1 MEPFKEVFNVNSI
14 SLMADHLLFV
24 DDKFNRKAFLDYCLH
39 DISSKELKE
48 RVITISEAISLYLP
62 GDFERQVTTLV
73 ATLKSEEDH
82 IDNNWTGKDA
92 SETVGIS
99 GFLVWPYTH
108 FIEQNGTS
116 YFDLSLGALK
126 EMTSRFTS
134 EFAIRVFLQ
143 NYYEETMTL
152 LLSWINDENHHVRRL
167 VSEGTRPSLPWARK
181 VLTLGQNVDFHLQFL
196 EKLLNDPSEYVR
208 KSVSNHLN
216 DLSKIDSDKVIS
228 FCKQHWVPTSTE
240 RKKLIRHALRTLLK
254 KGHVSA
260 LAIIGHKQNID
271 LTVSK
276 ASLDKSTLVL
286 GEDLNLKFSIELN
299 ENSSETALIDY
310 VLYLPRKNGE
320 YSQKVF
326 RLKELLLRPN
336 ELTFVTKKISI
347 KPITTRTYYE
357 GTHYIELVVNGRS
370 FDKMTFDLRF
380 KK

>member
-24 DDKFNRKAFLDYCLH
+24 DSKFDRKAFLEYCLQ
-39 DISSKELKE
+39 DISKKELKE
-48 RVITISEAISLYLP
+48 RVVTISEAISLYVS
-62 GDFERQVTTLV
+62 GDFEKQVSTLV
-73 ATLKSEEDH
+73 ATLKNEEDH
-82 IDNNWTGKDA
+82 IDNNWTGKDTTK
-92 SETVGIS
+92 SFGIS

-108 FIEQNGTS
+108 FIETKGLAF
-116 YFDLSLGALK
+116 FDLSLDALK

-134 EFAIRVFLQ
+134 EFAIREFLH

-152 LLSWINDENHHVRRL
+152 LLSWIDDENHHVRRL

-181 VLTLGQNVDFHLQFL
+181 VLALSQNVAFHLQLL
-196 EKLLNDPSEYVR
+196 ERLLNDPSEYVR

-216 DLSKIDSDKVIS
+216 DLSKIDADKVIS
-228 FCKQHWVPTSTE
+228 FCEQHWISSSIE
-240 RKKLIRHALRTLLK
+240 RKKLIRHGLRTLLK
-254 KGHVSA
+254 KGHVRA

-276 ASLDKSTLVL
+276 ACLDKSSLVL
-286 GEDLNLKFSIELN
+286 GGELNLEFSIELN

-310 VLYLPRKNGE
+310 VLHLPRKNGE

-357 GTHYIELVVNGRS
+357 GAHHIELVVNGRS
-370 FDKMTFDLRF
+370 YDKLTFDLRF